1 MSAISVI
8 FCCFYFW
15 SEKEKKEKKENVLR
29 FQSVEN
35 RGIMTVIDRDKYWR
49 GYLEN
54 FLPKIVRVLF
64 VYKSWAMNPRKIL
77 LSKYRW
83 MFSENIFFFFFF
95 RTVYLVFFYVLN
107 IFPGQISR
115 FEKKKE
121 IITQI
126 ADIILKET
134 EIYNNDLFYVT
145 ISNNSRTK

>member
-64 VYKSWAMNPRKIL
+64 VYKS
-77 LSKYRW
+77 
-83 MFSENIFFFFFF
+83 
-95 RTVYLVFFYVLN
+95 
-107 IFPGQISR
+107 
-115 FEKKKE
+115 
-121 IITQI
+121 
-126 ADIILKET
+126 
-134 EIYNNDLFYVT
+134 
-145 ISNNSRTK
+145 

>member
-15 SEKEKKEKKENVLR
+15 SEKEKKEKKENVLW

-49 GYLEN
+49 GYFEN

-83 MFSENIFFFFFF
+83 MFSENIFFFFLKQSIWCFSMFLIFF
-95 RTVYLVFFYVLN
+95 QVKYLGLK
-107 IFPGQISR
+107 
-115 FEKKKE
+115 KKKE